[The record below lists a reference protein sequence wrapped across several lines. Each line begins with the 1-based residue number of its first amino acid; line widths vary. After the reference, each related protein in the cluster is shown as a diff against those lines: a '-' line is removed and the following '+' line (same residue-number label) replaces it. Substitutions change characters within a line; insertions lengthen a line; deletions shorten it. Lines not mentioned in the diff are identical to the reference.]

1 MIAVVG
7 HTAIDHIFSVPVL
20 PQRHGS
26 TFITA
31 HTVYYG
37 GGAANIAA
45 GIARLGGETELIS
58 AVGGDFAGSEYE
70 SWMDTLGIRRRL
82 IVVGD
87 ERTAT
92 CFLFNDA
99 EGDQMTFFE
108 WGASSAFATA
118 EAPALAMV
126 HLATAD
132 PSFNVRVAEKGE
144 FVSFDPGQDLLRYS
158 KEDLSSILAHTDIL
172 FANRHEV
179 RGMCATMGITK
190 EALFAQVPRAICTM
204 SGDGSFLIEGGE
216 RRFVPAV
223 PVRLNDPTGAGDA
236 YRAGFLTALARGYDA
251 LTAAK
256 VGTTAA
262 SFVVEVTGCQTNL
275 ATWEMMGARFAEHF
289 GALPPA
295 GE

>member
-20 PQRHGS
+20 PERHGS
-26 TFITA
+26 TFITG

-58 AVGGDFAGSEYE
+58 AVGGDFPGSDYE
-70 SWMDTLGIRRRL
+70 AWMEELGVRRRL
-82 IVVGD
+82 FVIGD

-92 CFLFNDA
+92 CYLYNDA
-99 EGDQMTFFE
+99 DGDQMTFFE
-108 WGASSAFATA
+108 WGASSAFASA
-118 EAPALAMV
+118 EAPALDMV

-132 PSFNVRVAEKGE
+132 PTFNVRVAERGG

-158 KEDLSSILAHTDIL
+158 KEDLEAIIAYTDIL

-179 RGMCATMGITK
+179 RGMCTTMGITK
-190 EALFAQVPRAICTM
+190 DVLFAQVPRAICTM

-216 RRFVPAV
+216 RRFVPAI
-223 PVRLNDPTGAGDA
+223 PVGLADPTGAGDA
-236 YRAGFLTALARGYDA
+236 YRAGFLTALSRGYDA

-262 SFVVEVTGCQTNL
+262 SFVVEMTGCQTNL
-275 ATWEMMGARFAEHF
+275 PTWERMAARYREHF
-289 GALPPA
+289 GELPT

>member
-20 PQRHGS
+20 PERHGS
-26 TFITA
+26 TFITG

-45 GIARLGGETELIS
+45 GIARLGGEAELIS
-58 AVGGDFAGSEYE
+58 AVGGDFPGSDYE
-70 SWMDTLGIRRRL
+70 AWMEELGVRRRL
-82 IVVGD
+82 FVIGD

-92 CFLFNDA
+92 CYLYNDA
-99 EGDQMTFFE
+99 DGDQMTFFE
-108 WGASSAFATA
+108 WGASSAFASA
-118 EAPALAMV
+118 EAPALDMV

-132 PSFNVRVAEKGE
+132 PTFNVRVAERGG

-158 KEDLSSILAHTDIL
+158 KEDLGAIIANTDIL

-179 RGMCATMGITK
+179 RGMCTTMGITK
-190 EALFAQVPRAICTM
+190 DVLFAQVPRAICTM

-216 RRFVPAV
+216 RRFVPAI
-223 PVRLNDPTGAGDA
+223 PVGLADPTGAGDA
-236 YRAGFLTALARGYDA
+236 YRAGFLTALSRGYDA

-262 SFVVEVTGCQTNL
+262 SFVVEMTGCQTNL
-275 ATWEMMGARFAEHF
+275 PTWERMAARYREHF
-289 GALPPA
+289 GELPT